1 MKRRITNFPIWT
13 AHKVIKKIHYIHFG
27 KIVCGLSCHLM
38 NEKTS
43 LFCKQLLTTAYQW
56 FLAYDGSANQ
66 IAAFAS
72 IYQQNS
78 TTFRLHKKKNCVNQ
92 K

>member
-1 MKRRITNFPIWT
+1 
-13 AHKVIKKIHYIHFG
+13 
-27 KIVCGLSCHLM
+27 M

-78 TTFRLHKKKNCVNQ
+78 TIFRLHKKKNCVNQ